1 MYRLGVVAVGSTTHS
16 RRPPSKG
23 GGVCLVSEPMMYSV
37 TLEHG
42 SDGTYL
48 AWVHELPGCFVR
60 GETRAEVEERLPEA
74 IRSFHEWLRSLGE
87 TVDDAF
93 EVEIVSEVESL
104 IEAGEDT
111 EVLLDPDRAP
121 LTADDW
127 RRIERWL
134 SHSRPRLLKIL
145 ARLGD
150 EQLERRPDGATRS
163 IREELIHIGFVE
175 LMYAGWTFDLRS
187 RQGLR
192 FLDWTRQP
200 LRGGCA
206 SLPRRMREPSP
217 TPNGQVHRVQNR
229 GPLGRRLVG

>member
-1 MYRLGVVAVGSTTHS
+1 MTF
-16 RRPPSKG
+16 
-23 GGVCLVSEPMMYSV
+23 SV
-37 TLEHG
+37 TLEYG

-60 GETRAEVEERLPEA
+60 GETRLDVEERLPEA

-93 EVEIVSEVESL
+93 EVKIVSEVESV
-104 IEAGEDT
+104 IEAGEET

-134 SHSRPRLLKIL
+134 DHSRPQLLKIL

-187 RQGLR
+187 RQGLLR
-192 FLDWTRQP
+192 FLDWTRQV
-200 LRGGCA
+200 A
-206 SLPRRMREPSP
+206 QARMRELAATDEGTVTYAEWAGAPRP
-217 TPNGQVHRVQNR
+217 EPWTARKTA
-229 GPLGRRLVG
+229 RRLLWHELLHLRQIADASEEPGINTGELPR